1 MRIPGAARARGKPF
15 MPRLS
20 AEAERFD
27 PGPALDDIEIDRSR
41 SIAPQIYDALRARI
55 VDNRLPPGAAL
66 SESEIAR
73 FCDISRTPLRA
84 ALQQLSGEGLIIV
97 RPQVG
102 SVVAP
107 HNEARLRESVFIRCA
122 IEEAVARKL
131 AETGL
136 DEDELAPILEAQRRA
151 GERDDYMA
159 FFRHD
164 EQFHEALARM
174 AGVPNSWHLV
184 QSVKAHVDRR
194 RLKLMSSIKGRSM
207 QAYRDHVALLE
218 RIRAGD
224 PEGAAAVI
232 RAHVDSVFETGEVNG
247 KNHE

>member
-1 MRIPGAARARGKPF
+1 

-20 AEAERFD
+20 SESERFD

-41 SIAPQIYDALRARI
+41 SIAPQIYDALRTRI

-107 HNEARLRESVFIRCA
+107 HDEGRLRESVFIRCA
-122 IEEAVARKL
+122 IEEAVARRL
-131 AETGL
+131 AAVGI
-136 DEDELAPILEAQRRA
+136 DEAVLAPILAAQRLA
-151 GERDDYMA
+151 AERDDYMT

-164 EQFHEALARM
+164 EQFHEALAEM
-174 AGVPNSWHLV
+174 AGVPNAWHLV

-218 RIRAGD
+218 CIRAHD
-224 PEGAAAVI
+224 AEGAAEVI
-232 RAHVDSVFETGEVNG
+232 RAHVDSVFETGHRNG
-247 KNHE
+247 EKTG

>member
-1 MRIPGAARARGKPF
+1 

-27 PGPALDDIEIDRSR
+27 PGPALDDIVIDRSR

-55 VDNRLPPGAAL
+55 VDNRLPPGISL
-66 SESEIAR
+66 SEAEIAG

-84 ALQQLSGEGLIIV
+84 ALQQLANEGLIIV

-107 HNEARLRESVFIRCA
+107 HNDARLREAVFIRCA
-122 IEEAVARKL
+122 IEEAVARRL
-131 AETGL
+131 AETGV
-136 DEDELAPILEAQRRA
+136 DEEELVPILTAQKLA
-151 GERDDYMA
+151 AERDDYMT

-164 EQFHEALARM
+164 ERFHAALADM
-174 AGVPNSWHLV
+174 AGVPNAWHLV

-207 QAYRDHVALLE
+207 QAYRDHIALLE
-218 RIRAGD
+218 RIRAHD
-224 PEGAAAVI
+224 AEGAAAVI
-232 RAHVDSVFETGEVNG
+232 RAHVGSVFQTEELNGEAHG
-247 KNHE
+247 

>member
-1 MRIPGAARARGKPF
+1 

-27 PGPALDDIEIDRSR
+27 PGPALDDIAIDRSH

-55 VDNRLPPGAAL
+55 VDNRLPPGAFL
-66 SESEIAR
+66 SEAEIAR

-84 ALQQLSGEGLIIV
+84 ALQQLASEGLIIV

-107 HNEARLRESVFIRCA
+107 HDEARLREAVFIRCA
-122 IEEAVARKL
+122 IEEAIARSL
-131 AETGL
+131 AETGVD
-136 DEDELAPILEAQRRA
+136 DERLAPILAAQKHA
-151 GERDDYMA
+151 AERDDYMT

-164 EQFHEALARM
+164 ERFHEALAEM
-174 AGVPNSWHLV
+174 AGVPNAWHLV

-194 RLKLMSSIKGRSM
+194 RLKLMSSIEGRSM
-207 QAYRDHVALLE
+207 QAYRDHIALLE
-218 RIRAGD
+218 QIRGQDAD
-224 PEGAAAVI
+224 AAARII
-232 RAHVDSVFETGEVNG
+232 RAHVDSVFETAEVSA
-247 KNHE
+247 KKLL

>member
-1 MRIPGAARARGKPF
+1 

-20 AEAERFD
+20 AESERFD
-27 PGPALDDIEIDRSR
+27 PGPALDDIAIDRSH

-55 VDNRLPPGAAL
+55 VDNRLPPGAFL
-66 SESEIAR
+66 SEAEIAR

-84 ALQQLSGEGLIIV
+84 ALQQLASEGLIIV

-107 HNEARLRESVFIRCA
+107 HDEARLREAVFIRCA
-122 IEEAVARKL
+122 IEEAVARRL
-131 AETGL
+131 AETGVD
-136 DEDELAPILEAQRRA
+136 DERLAPILAAQKLA
-151 GERDDYMA
+151 AERDDYMT

-164 EQFHEALARM
+164 ERFHEALAEM
-174 AGVPNSWHLV
+174 AGVPNAWHLV

-194 RLKLMSSIKGRSM
+194 RLKLMSSIEGRSM
-207 QAYRDHVALLE
+207 QAYRDHIALLDH
-218 RIRAGD
+218 IRAHD
-224 PEGAAAVI
+224 ASAAARVI

-247 KNHE
+247 KKHR